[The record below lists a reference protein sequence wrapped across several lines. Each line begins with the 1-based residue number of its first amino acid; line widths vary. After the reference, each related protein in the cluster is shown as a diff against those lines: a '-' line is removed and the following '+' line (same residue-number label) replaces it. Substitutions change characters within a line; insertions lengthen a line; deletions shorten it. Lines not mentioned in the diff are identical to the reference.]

1 MAVKYVKDFA
11 FDSGFGYTGSAG
23 KTPVRGYNRG
33 GKVFD
38 NSTRN
43 PISKFPELAPAMVGK
58 GPGKMGGKT
67 SDVAPMSTA
76 KANPQIAKYAK
87 GGKVKKPPMAKPMK
101 AKMMKKAEGGPVAE
115 ITPSDGMSP
124 LQAMAKPKYEELLEA
139 LPMVPGEPSAEFD
152 LRVPPLPP
160 VKREFVMPPEFD
172 ETGMRKGPDRGGS
185 RMYDP
190 TAPFAPELMQADL
203 QQTPPPLDYERM
215 DDAHTR
221 MTEMNQELMRQME
234 AMRNKSAPLTAKIE
248 SPLVPASKRYPA
260 PELMDRP
267 LGDLRPLPEEP
278 NYRVPLFGDEPPIGT
293 PLPPSPLAR
302 AAMPTKADRMA
313 TRRDNMMAARDIMDR
328 YVAGNRNAMP
338 RRSMAPGMRGMAES
352 KARRAMPVAPR
363 EPMIQLPRAPQ
374 GGIMTYAK
382 GGKVS
387 KGEQK
392 IGKVMGEFKRGE
404 LHSGSKKGPVVTNP
418 KQAKAIA
425 LSEARAAGAK
435 IPKKAMGG
443 KACG

>member
-1 MAVKYVKDFA
+1 
-11 FDSGFGYTGSAG
+11 
-23 KTPVRGYNRG
+23 
-33 GKVFD
+33 
-38 NSTRN
+38 
-43 PISKFPELAPAMVGK
+43 
-58 GPGKMGGKT
+58 
-67 SDVAPMSTA
+67 
-76 KANPQIAKYAK
+76 
-87 GGKVKKPPMAKPMK
+87 
-101 AKMMKKAEGGPVAE
+101 
-115 ITPSDGMSP
+115 
-124 LQAMAKPKYEELLEA
+124 
-139 LPMVPGEPSAEFD
+139 
-152 LRVPPLPP
+152 
-160 VKREFVMPPEFD
+160 
-172 ETGMRKGPDRGGS
+172 
-185 RMYDP
+185 MYDP

-234 AMRNKSAPLTAKIE
+234 AMRNKSAPVGALT
-248 SPLVPASKRYPA
+248 PP
-260 PELMDRP
+260 
-267 LGDLRPLPEEP
+267 PEEP
-278 NYRVPLFGDEPPIGT
+278 NYDMRQYYSRDQLVPLFNDKPPIGA

-392 IGKVMGEFKRGE
+392 IGKVMGEYKRGE

>member
-1 MAVKYVKDFA
+1 MY
-11 FDSGFGYTGSAG
+11 
-23 KTPVRGYNRG
+23 
-33 GKVFD
+33 D
-38 NSTRN
+38 NIRL
-43 PISKFPELAPAMVGK
+43 E
-58 GPGKMGGKT
+58 
-67 SDVAPMSTA
+67 
-76 KANPQIAKYAK
+76 
-87 GGKVKKPPMAKPMK
+87 PPR
-101 AKMMKKAEGGPVAE
+101 
-115 ITPSDGMSP
+115 
-124 LQAMAKPKYEELLEA
+124 
-139 LPMVPGEPSAEFD
+139 EFEM
-152 LRVPPLPP
+152 PP
-160 VKREFVMPPEFD
+160 VKREFVMPPEFN
-172 ETGMRKGPDRGGS
+172 EEGIRVGPDRGGR

-190 TAPFAPELMQADL
+190 TELMGEVVAEKYTGPVEPQIAEEDS
-203 QQTPPPLDYERM
+203 ERYQDM
-215 DDAHTR
+215 VRRMRAQDDAT
-221 MTEMNQELMRQME
+221 
-234 AMRNKSAPLTAKIE
+234 APLTAKIE

-260 PELMDRP
+260 PV
-267 LGDLRPLPEEP
+267 GDLTPLPEEP
-278 NYRVPLFGDEPPIGT
+278 NYDMRQYYSRDQLVPLFNDKPPIGA

-387 KGEQK
+387 KGEKK
-392 IGKVMGEFKRGE
+392 IGKVMGEYKRGE